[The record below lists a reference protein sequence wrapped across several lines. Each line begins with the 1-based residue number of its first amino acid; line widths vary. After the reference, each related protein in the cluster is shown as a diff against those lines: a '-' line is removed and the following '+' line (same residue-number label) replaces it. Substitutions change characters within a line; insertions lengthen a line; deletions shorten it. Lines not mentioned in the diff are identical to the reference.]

1 MGKREGKRSFE
12 FFFSFSRSPRVL
24 SLYPCVASRRAI
36 FDPFPSEFRSPLLTG
51 AFPTP
56 CLPLDRGNQSRSEP
70 SGGEKQGAATA
81 RSRIVVA
88 ADRGVIARGLGERS
102 WSGGTPGATR
112 RRRRRR
118 RSARGLC
125 FHWEM
130 RVRRGGEEG
139 GSSRRNVKENSNSF
153 SWDPN
158 SGGGATNTTTTTK
171 KYDKNKYLVRT
182 CSICWG
188 VFCLSGAQ
196 CSVKCCGSKN
206 IEFGSGSTVM
216 LSV

>member
-1 MGKREGKRSFE
+1 MFLFLFFLGVVGKREGKRSFE

-139 GSSRRNVKENSNSF
+139 GSKQSGEKEGVVIEKNGKKSCSF
-153 SWDPN
+153 LCLQITIQALTALRDDR
-158 SGGGATNTTTTTK
+158 A
-171 KYDKNKYLVRT
+171 LVFMR
-182 CSICWG
+182 
-188 VFCLSGAQ
+188 A
-196 CSVKCCGSKN
+196 
-206 IEFGSGSTVM
+206 
-216 LSV
+216 